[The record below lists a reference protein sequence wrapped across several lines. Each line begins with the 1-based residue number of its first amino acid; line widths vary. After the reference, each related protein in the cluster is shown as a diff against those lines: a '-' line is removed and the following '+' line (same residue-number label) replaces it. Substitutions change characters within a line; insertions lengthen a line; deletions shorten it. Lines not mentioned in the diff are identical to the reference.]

1 MTTVVKLRKVGNSI
15 GLTLPKEEL
24 ARLQVGE
31 GDELYVTADSQGLHL
46 QPFDPLFEKK
56 MKLFERSNAKFR
68 NALRELAK

>member
-1 MTTVVKLRKVGNSI
+1 MATTVKLRKVGNSI
-15 GLTLPKEEL
+15 GLTLPREEL
-24 ARLQVGE
+24 ARLQVSE
-31 GDELYVTADSQGLHL
+31 GDELYVTTDSQGIHL